1 MTNRTDRNQ
10 LDTLQALMVKNL
22 MDKLKDGSAT
32 AADLNVARQL
42 LKDNNVAILPMESA
56 SDVQE
61 LASQLPFQNLDQLQA
76 ERESLN

>member
-1 MTNRTDRNQ
+1 MTTKTDRNQ

-56 SDVQE
+56 ADVQE
-61 LASQLPFQNLDQLQA
+61 LANQLPFQNLSDLEA
-76 ERESLN
+76 ERETMN